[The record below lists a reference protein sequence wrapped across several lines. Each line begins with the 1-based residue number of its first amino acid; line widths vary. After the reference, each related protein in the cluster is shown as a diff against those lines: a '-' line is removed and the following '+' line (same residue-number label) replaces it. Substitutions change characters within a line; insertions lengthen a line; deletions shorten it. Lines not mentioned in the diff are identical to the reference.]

1 MLTSLSNAEIVH
13 VPGER
18 LYESEIYAKDLT
30 TLQAK
35 TLQRLS
41 VTADIRGIIKLLGEN
56 INIDINQMYFD
67 DFKYLIHWYRLKSF
81 ADFPHQVGFTCYNCN
96 QHNEQPVLSKNLMIE
111 DVPSEL
117 TEDGG
122 ILLPFDNY
130 PKGLYIR
137 APKIGD
143 EFITEAMLKKH
154 NVPTDDI
161 DTRSILLDLNL
172 FRNKVNGIE
181 IEELFKAYKEGK
193 FTPSDLMIIS
203 AFRKEFT
210 WGVKDTYEFVCTH
223 CKEEVIVEEPLDI
236 TSFFQPSESKRFIR
250 DRILPVVPSEAT
262 TV

>member
-1 MLTSLSNAEIVH
+1 MLTSLSNAEVVR

-56 INIDINQMYFD
+56 ISIDINQMYFD
-67 DFKYLIHWYRLKSF
+67 DFKYLIHWFRLKSF
-81 ADFPHQVGFTCYNCN
+81 SDFPHQVGFTCYHCN
-96 QHNEQPVLSKNLMIE
+96 QHNVQCVNSNNLMID
-111 DVPSEL
+111 DVPEEL
-117 TEDGG
+117 TEEGG

-130 PKGLYIR
+130 PNGLYIR

-154 NVPTDDI
+154 NVATDNLDM
-161 DTRSILLDLNL
+161 RSILLDLNL
-172 FRNKVNGIE
+172 FRNKVNGID
-181 IEELFKAYKEGK
+181 IEELFKAYNEGK
-193 FTPSDLMIIS
+193 FTPSDLMVIS

-210 WGVKDTYEFVCTH
+210 WGVKDTYKFVCEH

-250 DRILPVVPSEAT
+250 DRILPSVSTKT
-262 TV
+262 TAG